1 MEPLNFADVPNKQV
15 IDNYCKEPK
24 SLFTK
29 EFIMRALRLM
39 NWKSEPEL
47 VDIPKP
53 TPGPGQVVIKI
64 GGAGAC
70 HSDLH
75 LMHDFVAGAL
85 PWNPPFTLGHE
96 NAGWVD
102 SIGAG
107 VTSVKEGDPVAVY
120 GPWGCGKC
128 SRCQLGIETLCENPM
143 GAPIPGGGG
152 GLGLD
157 GGIAEYMLIPSER
170 FLVPLGSHLDPY
182 IAAPLTDAGL
192 TPYHAVKRSW
202 GKMGPEATV
211 VVIGVG
217 GLGHMAI
224 QIIKAT
230 TAARIIAVDAKQTAL
245 SLALE
250 VGADETLESNDKTA
264 GIIRELTGGRGAD
277 VVLDFVGAEATLKMA
292 LAAARTLGD
301 VTLVGLAGGAVPF
314 SFFSQGYEVSLQTTY
329 WGSRPELIEVLNLAG
344 RGLIRAEHT
353 RYSLEDSAEAYV
365 DLIAG
370 NVIGRA
376 VIVP

>member
-1 MEPLNFADVPNKQV
+1 
-15 IDNYCKEPK
+15 
-24 SLFTK
+24 
-29 EFIMRALRLM
+29 M

-47 VDIPKP
+47 VEVPKP

-75 LMHDFVAGAL
+75 LMHDFEADLL

-102 SIGAG
+102 SVGTG
-107 VTSVKEGDPVAVY
+107 VTSVKEGDAVAVY

-143 GAPIPGGGG
+143 AAPIPGGGG

-157 GGIAEYMLIPSER
+157 GGIAEYMLIPSDSY
-170 FLVPLGSHLDPY
+170 LIPLAAHLDPF
-182 IAAPLTDAGL
+182 IAAPLTDAAL
-192 TPYHAVKRSW
+192 TPFHAVRRSW
-202 GKMGPEATV
+202 GKMLPESTV

-230 TAARIIAVDAKQTAL
+230 TSARVIAVDPKPMA
-245 SLALE
+245 LALALQ

-264 GIIRELTGGRGAD
+264 GVIRELTHGHGAD
-277 VVLDFVGAEATLKMA
+277 VVLDFVGSDATLKMA

-301 VTLVGLAGGAVPF
+301 VTLVGIAGGSVPF

-329 WGSRPELIEVLNLAG
+329 WGSKPELVEVLNLAS
-344 RGLIRAEHT
+344 RGLIHAEHT
-353 RYSLEDSAEAYV
+353 RYSLADSAEAYV
-365 DLIAG
+365 DLAAG
-370 NVIGRA
+370 TVRGRA

>member
-1 MEPLNFADVPNKQV
+1 
-15 IDNYCKEPK
+15 
-24 SLFTK
+24 
-29 EFIMRALRLM
+29 MRALRLM

-47 VDIPKP
+47 VEVPKP
-53 TPGPGQVVIKI
+53 TPGHGQVVIKI

-70 HSDLH
+70 H
-75 LMHDFVAGAL
+75 LMHDFEAGAL

-102 SIGAG
+102 SVGAD
-107 VTSVKEGDPVAVY
+107 VTSVKEGDAVAVY

-143 GAPIPGGGG
+143 EAPIPGGGG

-157 GGIAEYMLIPSER
+157 GGIAEYMLVPSDR
-170 FLVPLGSHLDPY
+170 FLVPLPHNLDPSV
-182 IAAPLTDAGL
+182 AAPLTDAGL
-192 TPYHAVKRSW
+192 TPYHAVRRSW
-202 GKMGPEATV
+202 AKMGPEATV

-230 TAARIIAVDAKQTAL
+230 TAARVIAVDAKPMAL
-245 SLALE
+245 ALALE
-250 VGADETLESNDKTA
+250 VGADETLESNEKTA
-264 GIIRELTGGRGAD
+264 ATIRELTHGHGAD

-292 LAAARTLGD
+292 QAAARTLGD
-301 VTLVGLAGGAVPF
+301 VTLVGIAGGAVPF

-329 WGSRPELIEVLNLAG
+329 WGSKPELVEVLNLAG
-344 RGLIRAEHT
+344 RGLIHAEHT
-353 RYSLEDSAEAYV
+353 RYSLADSAEAYV
-365 DLIAG
+365 DLVAG
-370 NVIGRA
+370 AVRGRA
-376 VIVP
+376 VIIP

>member
-1 MEPLNFADVPNKQV
+1 MKVNGEVRCSPRILK
-15 IDNYCKEPK
+15 
-24 SLFTK
+24 
-29 EFIMRALRLM
+29 MRALRLM

-47 VDIPKP
+47 VEVPKP

-75 LMHDFVAGAL
+75 LMHDFGAGTL

-102 SIGAG
+102 SVGSG
-107 VTSVKEGDPVAVY
+107 VTSVKEGDAVAVY
-120 GPWGCGKC
+120 GSWGCGKC

-143 GAPIPGGGG
+143 AAPIPSGGG

-170 FLVPLGSHLDPY
+170 FLIPLPTNLDPSV
-182 IAAPLTDAGL
+182 AAPLTDAGL
-192 TPYHAVKRSW
+192 TPYHAVRRSW
-202 GKMGPEATV
+202 QKMSPDATV

-217 GLGHMAI
+217 GLGHMAV

-230 TAARIIAVDAKQTAL
+230 TAAKVIAVDSKHEAL
-245 SLALE
+245 ALALE
-250 VGADETLESNDKTA
+250 VGADETLESNEKTA
-264 GIIRELTGGRGAD
+264 MAIREITGGHGAD
-277 VVLDFVGAEATLKMA
+277 VVLDFVGSESTLKMA

-301 VTLVGLAGGAVPF
+301 VTLIGIAGGSIPF

-329 WGSRPELIEVLNLAG
+329 WGSKPELIEVLHLAS
-344 RGLIRAEHT
+344 RGLIHAEHS
-353 RYSLEDSAEAYV
+353 RYSLDDSAEAYV
-365 DLIAG
+365 DLAAG
-370 NVIGRA
+370 TVRGRA
-376 VIVP
+376 VIIP

>member
-1 MEPLNFADVPNKQV
+1 
-15 IDNYCKEPK
+15 
-24 SLFTK
+24 
-29 EFIMRALRLM
+29 MRALRLM

-47 VDIPKP
+47 VEVPKP
-53 TPGPGQVVIKI
+53 TPGPGEVVIRI

-102 SIGAG
+102 SVGVG
-107 VTSVKEGDPVAVY
+107 VTTVKEGDAVAVY

-143 GAPIPGGGG
+143 AAPIPGGGG

-157 GGIAEYMLIPSER
+157 GGIAEYMLVPSDR
-170 FLVPLGSHLDPY
+170 FLVPLPSDLDPFV
-182 IAAPLTDAGL
+182 AAPLTDAGL

-202 GKMGPEATV
+202 SKMGPEATV

-230 TAARIIAVDAKQTAL
+230 TAARVIAVDPKAAA
-245 SLALE
+245 LALALD
-250 VGADETLESNDKTA
+250 VGADETLEPNEKTA
-264 GIIRELTGGRGAD
+264 TVIREMTHGHGAD
-277 VVLDFVGAEATLKMA
+277 VILDFVGSESTLKLA
-292 LAAARTLGD
+292 QAAARTLGD
-301 VTLVGLAGGAVPF
+301 VTLVGIAGGAVPF

-329 WGSRPELIEVLNLAG
+329 WGSKPELIEVLNLAG
-344 RGLIRAEHT
+344 RGLIHAEHT
-353 RYSLEDSAEAYV
+353 RYSLADSAEAYT
-365 DLIAG
+365 DLVAG
-370 NVIGRA
+370 IVRGRA